1 MFQTESVLS
10 SIIRIFHSE
19 TVQTEEG
26 ATVFFK
32 GIPDYFSG
40 YFSVCLFYVLSS
52 NMASGSVTL
61 PEWASG
67 ADVGLAVLPGYATVT
82 GLQTLAW
89 FNLVRASTPPPL
101 PASVPRLKFHAR
113 PPGSCCV
120 RHRLITK
127 TFRECFQSTQ
137 RSRRPSSLVSP
148 QRYVKSVLLLDT
160 RQSSL
165 SLVTGAYPSDEGI
178 IHSAS
183 VSAYVTDV
191 SLLGTQSI
199 AAYQQ
204 VMTDVSMDPMSCFGF
219 NV

>member
-1 MFQTESVLS
+1 M
-10 SIIRIFHSE
+10 
-19 TVQTEEG
+19 
-26 ATVFFK
+26 
-32 GIPDYFSG
+32 
-40 YFSVCLFYVLSS
+40 
-52 NMASGSVTL
+52 TL

-67 ADVGLAVLPGYATVT
+67 ADVGLAVLPGYTTVT

-89 FNLVRASTPPPL
+89 FNLVRASTLPSPPL
-101 PASVPRLKFHAR
+101 LLLSLDSNSTLGLQGAAV
-113 PPGSCCV
+113 CV
-120 RHRLITK
+120 TGLITK

-148 QRYVKSVLLLDT
+148 QRYVKSVLLFDT

-191 SLLGTQSI
+191 SLPGTQSI

-204 VMTDVSMDPMSCFGF
+204 VMTAVSMDPMSCFGF